1 MTVILIDWLCKKNN
15 RQNQQTKN
23 LSRGGETRPDQQ
35 EKDRTDES
43 ESSGRRRE
51 MEPNQQKEDE
61 VEQNSIQELR
71 ARPR

>member
-1 MTVILIDWLCKKNN
+1 M
-15 RQNQQTKN
+15 
-23 LSRGGETRPDQQ
+23 RPDQQ

-61 VEQNSIQELR
+61 VEQSSIQELR
-71 ARPR
+71 AKPR